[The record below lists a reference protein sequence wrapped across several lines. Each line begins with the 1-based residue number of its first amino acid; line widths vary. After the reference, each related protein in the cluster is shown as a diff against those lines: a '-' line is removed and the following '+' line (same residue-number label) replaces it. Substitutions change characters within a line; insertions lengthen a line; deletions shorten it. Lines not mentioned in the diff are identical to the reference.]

1 MLSPLSGT
9 SVRGS
14 SERDCREALRPEI
27 LTRGIGTRWTESCG
41 RADTRCPYW
50 HRGNPRDPLLGV
62 NVYVVRTSLKDEML
76 LERGTFNMGKKCGEW
91 IEDGETV
98 TYEPCPDTE
107 N

>member
-1 MLSPLSGT
+1 M
-9 SVRGS
+9 
-14 SERDCREALRPEI
+14 
-27 LTRGIGTRWTESCG
+27 
-41 RADTRCPYW
+41 
-50 HRGNPRDPLLGV
+50 
-62 NVYVVRTSLKDEML
+62 YVVRTSLKDEML